1 LKTKQLDFRAPQRV
15 LSIFVSVAAAALCLA
30 TPATGA
36 NLIVDSGL
44 DQAGNPGSSSPYNQS
59 SGSAN
64 YDSGYVCVQNS
75 GVVNHSGGALTF
87 SVALYLKY
95 AGPDGATG
103 TYNLSGSGVLSTPWI
118 YVPYGGGVATF
129 NQNGGTNTVS
139 DTLFLGTGNGTY
151 TLNAGTLSA
160 AEEELGNGGI
170 GVFTQNGGTNTVS
183 GTVTLGFFS
192 SGTGAYNLNGGVLQ
206 TTRVARGATVGI
218 FNFNGG
224 ILQART
230 DTTTFMEGL
239 SIANVKAGGVKIDT
253 NGHNVRIAQPLVKN
267 ATPDGG
273 LTKLGS
279 GTLTLAITFPPSGSP
294 FDGGINLE
302 AGVLS
307 VGTDVNLGDP
317 ANALNFNGGTLQI
330 IGTALT
336 TFNSHPVND
345 TTFNGGLDIAAAAN
359 NFSVPGGL
367 SGSNLTKAGAGTLT
381 LSGTNSFTGTT
392 TISAGTLTFG
402 SGATFSSTA
411 LSLSTGAVFNT
422 ANLPS
427 GALTVGTGQSLG
439 GTGTVSGAVAIGS
452 GGNLAP
458 GNSVGTMTVGSL
470 TLSTGSIST
479 YEFNGT
485 ANDFTTVT
493 GSNGLTINGGGFNL
507 YDEGTT
513 DAFDTVGSYDLI
525 GYSGTLQGSTS
536 SLSLLNPAPGRI
548 YTFSNDPTGHRIV
561 LTISLPPDVS
571 VAVSPAAVAEDGTPN
586 LEFTF
591 TRSNTSGTLTV
602 NFSVD
607 GTAVYNTDYTQS
619 GADSFSSTSGV
630 VTFAANSSTAV
641 VTIDP
646 TADTTFENNET
657 VVLTITS
664 DAAYN
669 PISPTSA
676 TGTINDDDGPPV
688 IEFSAANYPVG
699 ESDGSVTITVN
710 KTGLSALPSTVN
722 YSTSN
727 ATATAGSD
735 YTATS
740 GTLTFLAGETS
751 QTFTVPITPD
761 TVYEAN
767 EQFNLTLSMPVGATL
782 GPQSTAKGTITN
794 DDTAPSISIDNGS
807 GTEGGPVGFTVTQ
820 SAPSGV
826 DTTFKYSTADGTATS
841 ADYTGV
847 TNVTGT
853 ITAGNTT
860 TTISI
865 PTTEDSVYEGNETF
879 TVALS
884 DPNNATIGTATG
896 TGTITENDPAPSFTI
911 NDVTHLE
918 GNSGTTDYVFTVTK
932 SATNTAVDA
941 KVDYA
946 TADGTATQPSDYT
959 AIPATTLTF
968 APGETTKQF
977 TVSVNGDTT
986 TEPDETFTVQLSN
999 PFDATIA
1006 DPSGLGTIQNDDC
1019 TPPPSGMISWWSGEN
1034 NPNDIQGPNN
1044 GTWVGTPAYGTGKVG
1059 QAFDFDGTNK
1069 RVTASGA
1076 GSLNL
1081 TGSQMTMDG
1090 WINPRTNTP
1099 GTFYFAK
1106 SALSDHPYVVF
1117 LGAGATIHVIVST
1130 TGGDNQEFDT
1140 GFTPPVNTWTHL
1152 AMVYSNPNL
1161 KFYVNGAV
1169 VLSVNVPLT
1178 GNLRSSTIPF
1188 GIGNRATDPGVFFN
1202 GLIDEVEVFNTAL
1215 SATDLTNIYNAGSS
1229 GKCHLST
1236 FQFSAPTYNVSENG
1250 GTATITVTRT
1260 GTHDTGATVDYAT
1273 VTGGTATA
1281 GGSCTPGTDYITT
1294 SNTLNFAA
1302 TETSK
1307 TFTIPICND
1316 GVFENAE
1323 TVNLQLSNPTGA
1335 GASVGTPATAVLT
1348 ITNEDC
1354 YEPPPQMVA
1363 WYAGEGNNNDIQGPT
1378 FENGSNGGTPAVG
1391 FAGGQV
1397 GQAFSFTGTN
1407 FVTMGNVG
1415 PLAISNDKVSIDG
1428 WIKPNTTNPG
1438 GHYFGK
1444 ALSGGHDYAVIFTNG
1459 TLNGVIRTAS
1469 GETVVA
1475 PGLAPVGGSVYVPAA
1490 GVWTHVALTYDGA
1503 NVRLYANGV
1512 QIGAV
1517 AKTGN
1522 ISSVGAPF
1530 NIGGR
1535 QDGFDFNG
1543 QVDEVEVFTR
1553 ALTPQEIADLFNA
1566 GSFGK
1571 CKHGLIQF
1579 GAPTYSVSEA
1589 GPSFDVTVK
1598 RTDGG
1603 VGAVSATFNT
1613 SNGTATAGSDYT
1625 AVTNFTVSWADGNTD
1640 DKLVNI
1646 PINNDSIYESNETVN
1661 LALTN
1666 ATGGAQIG
1674 PQGTAVLTINDN
1686 DTAPVFTIN
1695 DVPPQAE
1702 GDAGTSNIV
1711 FTVTKTGATELSST
1725 VTFATVDGTAMT
1737 ADGDYVSNTNTLTF
1751 APGDNSQPITV
1762 VVNGD
1767 VKFENTENFTV
1778 HLSDATNATISDAD
1792 GVGTITNDEPV
1803 PAISIDSVQVDES
1816 GGNAVFTV
1824 TQSGLSAFTTTF
1836 NYSTADGSAVAPGD
1850 YTAAIN
1856 APGSIT
1862 AGNTTTTI
1870 SIPINDDNIFETD
1883 ETFTVKLS
1891 NPNNAVLGTDTGTG
1905 TILNNDTIPAISI
1918 ADVTHNE
1925 GNSGNTSYDFAVTLS
1940 NPSYQT
1946 ITVDY
1951 ATADGSATAPSDY
1964 TALSTTQLSFSP
1976 GQTSQTVTV
1985 QVKGDTTHEA
1995 DETFFVNLTNPSNA
2009 TIADNQ
2015 GLGTITNDDPL
2026 PAISINDATPQNEG
2040 NTHDPGNIPD
2050 ETNHTFTISLSNPSD
2065 ETITV
2070 DYATANGSATAPSDY
2085 TAITITTLTF
2095 NPGETS
2101 KTVTVV
2107 VKGDT
2112 TYEKDE
2118 TFFVN
2123 LSNASATATI
2133 DDGQGIGTIT
2143 NDDAKPTL
2151 SINDRTNNE
2160 GTMPTPLPNPTPL
2173 PFTTMTFTVTKAG
2186 STDVSATVNYATA
2199 NGTAIGNVNPCP
2211 SGDDYQTQNDSLTF
2225 GANETSKTITVS
2237 VCKDSAFEAN
2247 ETFFVNLSAP
2257 SDATLADGQGQGT
2270 ILNDDIPEA
2279 GFTVNTTDDTDDTI
2293 CNAAHCSLR
2302 EAIIAANNSNTVVL
2316 INFDIP
2322 ADDSHNLAG
2331 PRHFYYADDGIQGQ
2345 VTLANVTVTA
2355 ASDDTAIVGIDP
2367 DWPHSWWS
2375 ILPTSPLPAVT
2386 KQVFIDGYAQAGAV
2400 FNSFT
2405 ASTRAVLRVE
2415 LDGSSAGANATGLT
2429 VAGSTSTVRGLVI
2442 NRFRSDGSAP
2452 TPLGDSLVLSS
2463 GGNHTITGNFIG
2475 TDVSGTLDV
2484 AAATVPPLVTGNG
2497 ISAPSSNNS
2506 IGGAS
2511 PDVVNL
2517 IAGNGRDGIS
2527 FPNSNTNVV
2536 RGNLIGTKADG
2547 TSALGNGG
2555 NGITFSGGG
2564 SVFNTVG
2571 GPDPAE
2577 GNTIAFNGSD
2587 GVSLNTAGFGNSIRG
2602 NSIFSNGATS
2612 LDLGID
2618 LGSDG
2623 VTANDL
2629 PDQKDADTGPNNLQN
2644 FPVITAARVTGSTK
2658 TITGSLDSEAG
2669 QAYTIDFYA
2678 NSVCDSLGG
2687 NGEGQTYLGSMT
2699 TAETDAAGH
2708 VLFTFHPDANHAA
2721 DMTVDKFITATA
2733 TSTGAIFNTS
2743 EFSACFEVE
2752 DGSNGA
2758 GEIQFDPLQTFQVAE
2773 NDASHQYVV
2782 KLLRVGG
2789 SNGQIQTTFATSDG
2803 TATAGSDYTD
2813 SDQTVIF
2820 EEGETS
2826 KTINIPIT
2834 DDSIYEG
2841 NETVNLNLGD
2851 RQINL
2856 PNLIDPSAPAQK
2868 QATAASAVLTI
2879 TENDPAPAFSI
2890 NDVSHSEG
2898 NSGTTAYTFTI
2909 TKTGG
2914 STALNADVTYATVAG
2929 TAVAPSD
2936 FAAIPATTV
2945 SFLPADTIKQVTVQV
2960 NGDTNVEPDEAFTV
2974 HLSNAVN
2981 ATISDADGTGTIVN
2995 DDAATFS
3002 IDDVTKNEGNGGTT
3016 SFTFTVTISG
3026 APLTSASVKV
3036 QAQDGSATQEDNDY
3050 QAMSKTLT
3058 FTSGDPQQ
3066 VTVLVNGDTQF
3077 ETDETFFVHLSNAV
3091 SATISRADGI
3101 GTIVNDDAAPTPTA
3115 TPTATATA
3123 TAAPTATATATAT
3136 STPTA
3141 TPTSTPT
3148 ATATAT
3154 PTATATATPTA
3165 TPVHALN
3172 ISTRLRADTGDNA
3185 MIAGFI
3191 ITGNSSKAVVLRGM
3205 GPSLAAFGI
3214 TDLLLDPVLD
3224 LRNSD
3229 SSLILRNDN
3238 WKDDQ
3243 RSQIEGTLFQPS
3255 DDRESV
3261 IVASLTPANYTGVLT
3276 GKNNTAGVGLIE
3288 VYDNSQGVDSQLANI
3303 STRGFVQ
3310 NGSNVMIGGFILG
3323 GGQPD
3328 ARVALRGIGP
3338 SLSQF
3343 GLKNVLADPTLE
3355 LHDANGATLVANDD
3369 WTDDPASAALL
3380 TANGLGLSNAK
3391 ESGIF
3396 TSLPAGQFTAILAGK
3411 DGGVGIGLVEI
3422 YNVK

>member
-1 LKTKQLDFRAPQRV
+1 MTQSPVPHDAKAFTKRSRLPNPFA
-15 LSIFVSVAAAALCLA
+15 LAVAAACLVLAPGSASFAGNSKPVLA
-30 TPATGA
+30 TLLSWWPGDHASHLFTIADSAAPHAINISVGAPTLGNYSDESVTASGNITVTPDAAPVGATSLNVSTNTNFKGTFVGDPATGVVRVTDA
-36 NLIVDSGL
+36 
-44 DQAGNPGSSSPYNQS
+44 SP
-59 SGSAN
+59 A
-64 YDSGYVCVQNS
+64 
-75 GVVNHSGGALTF
+75 
-87 SVALYLKY
+87 
-95 AGPDGATG
+95 G
-103 TYNLSGSGVLSTPWI
+103 TYTVTVEAFGP
-118 YVPYGGGVATF
+118 
-129 NQNGGTNTVS
+129 GGTTTKTFTLTVS
-139 DTLFLGTGNGTY
+139 DGT
-151 TLNAGTLSA
+151 AC
-160 AEEELGNGGI
+160 
-170 GVFTQNGGTNTVS
+170 
-183 GTVTLGFFS
+183 
-192 SGTGAYNLNGGVLQ
+192 TGA
-206 TTRVARGATVGI
+206 
-218 FNFNGG
+218 
-224 ILQART
+224 T
-230 DTTTFMEGL
+230 DFTNAAD
-239 SIANVKAGGVKIDT
+239 ANT
-253 NGHNVRIAQPLVKN
+253 Y
-267 ATPDGG
+267 
-273 LTKLGS
+273 S
-279 GTLTLAITFPPSGSP
+279 GP
-294 FDGGINLE
+294 F
-302 AGVLS
+302 
-307 VGTDVNLGDP
+307 
-317 ANALNFNGGTLQI
+317 
-330 IGTALT
+330 
-336 TFNSHPVND
+336 
-345 TTFNGGLDIAAAAN
+345 
-359 NFSVPGGL
+359 
-367 SGSNLTKAGAGTLT
+367 
-381 LSGTNSFTGTT
+381 
-392 TISAGTLTFG
+392 
-402 SGATFSSTA
+402 
-411 LSLSTGAVFNT
+411 
-422 ANLPS
+422 
-427 GALTVGTGQSLG
+427 
-439 GTGTVSGAVAIGS
+439 AVAIGDFNSDGIQDLAITNVFSNTVSIRLGDGLGGFS
-452 GGNLAP
+452 GSTNV
-458 GNSVGTMTVGSL
+458 SVGGGYSVAIGDFNGDGKQDLATANNGSDTVSIRLGDGVGGFSGSTEVSVGSGPRSVAIGDFNGDGKQDL
-470 TLSTGSIST
+470 ATANNGSDTVSIRLGDGLGGFSGSTEVSVGSGPTSVAIGDFNGDGKEDLATANIGSATVSIRLGDGLGGFGGSTEVSVGNALSVAIGDFNGDGKQDLAASDNGNGVWIRLGDGLGGFSGSTELSVGSIPISVAIGDFNNDGKQDLTVANYGSDTVSIRLGDGLGDFSGSTQISVGSGPRAVAIGDFNGDGKQDLAVANSNSNTVSILLGVCQPVVNLSVNTNAGSEAGATVVTVTATASDPVVGNQTVSLGVSGTNITAGDYTLSNSTITIPNGGTTGSVTFTVVDDAVNEGTETATLTISAPSSGIALGATTTQNVTITDNDTAPTFAIGDVTQVETDSGTTTFNFQVTKTGTTELDSVVT
-479 YEFNGT
+479 YSTNNGT
-485 ANDFTTVT
+485 AT
-493 GSNGLTINGGGFNL
+493 
-507 YDEGTT
+507 
-513 DAFDTVGSYDLI
+513 
-525 GYSGTLQGSTS
+525 
-536 SLSLLNPAPGRI
+536 AP
-548 YTFSNDPTGHRIV
+548 
-561 LTISLPPDVS
+561 
-571 VAVSPAAVAEDGTPN
+571 
-586 LEFTF
+586 
-591 TRSNTSGTLTV
+591 
-602 NFSVD
+602 
-607 GTAVYNTDYTQS
+607 
-619 GADSFSSTSGV
+619 
-630 VTFAANSSTAV
+630 
-641 VTIDP
+641 
-646 TADTTFENNET
+646 
-657 VVLTITS
+657 
-664 DAAYN
+664 
-669 PISPTSA
+669 
-676 TGTINDDDGPPV
+676 
-688 IEFSAANYPVG
+688 
-699 ESDGSVTITVN
+699 
-710 KTGLSALPSTVN
+710 
-722 YSTSN
+722 
-727 ATATAGSD
+727 SD
-735 YTATS
+735 YTAVS
-740 GTLTFLAGETS
+740 GG
-751 QTFTVPITPD
+751 
-761 TVYEAN
+761 
-767 EQFNLTLSMPVGATL
+767 
-782 GPQSTAKGTITN
+782 
-794 DDTAPSISIDNGS
+794 
-807 GTEGGPVGFTVTQ
+807 TVTILAAN
-820 SAPSGV
+820 S
-826 DTTFKYSTADGTATS
+826 
-841 ADYTGV
+841 
-847 TNVTGT
+847 TGT
-853 ITAGNTT
+853 IAISVNGDTAF
-860 TTISI
+860 
-865 PTTEDSVYEGNETF
+865 EGNETF
-879 TVALS
+879 TVDGSNVTNGSFTDSSGLGTITNDDAQ
-884 DPNNATIGTATG
+884 PTATIGNVTQNELNAGTSTFSFPVTLSNPSGSSTTINYSTADGSATAGSDYVAVVSGSITILAGSTSGNIDITVNGDTTFEPNETFTVTITSPGALIGGTGVG
-896 TGTITENDPAPSFTI
+896 TGTITNDDAQPTATI
-911 NDVTHLE
+911 GNVTQNEL
-918 GNSGTTDYVFTVTK
+918 NSGTSLFSFPVTL
-932 SATNTAVDA
+932 SGQSSTATTIN
-941 KVDYA
+941 YS
-946 TADGTATQPSDYT
+946 TADGSATAGSDYVGV
-959 AIPATTLTF
+959 AGGSISIPAGSTSGNIDIT
-968 APGETTKQF
+968 
-977 TVSVNGDTT
+977 VNGDTAF
-986 TEPDETFTVQLSN
+986 EPNETFTVTITS
-999 PFDATIA
+999 PDALIGGT
-1006 DPSGLGTIQNDDC
+1006 GVGTGTIQNDDC
-1019 TPPPSGMISWWSGEN
+1019 TPPPGGMISWWSGEN
-1034 NPNDIQGPNN
+1034 NPNDIYGPNN
-1044 GTWVGTPAYGTGKVG
+1044 GSWVGAASYGTGEVG
-1059 QAFDFDGTNK
+1059 TAFNFPPGSGTTNF
-1069 RVTASGA
+1069 VSAPGT
-1076 GSLNL
+1076 GSLNI
-1081 TGSQMTMDG
+1081 TGSQITLDA
-1090 WINPRTNTP
+1090 WIFPRSNATAI
-1099 GTFYFAK
+1099 YFGK
-1106 SALSDHPYVVF
+1106 SASSNHPYLVQNVLDTVTPANNGIHIF
-1117 LGAGATIHVIVST
+1117 TTTTAPSGAKEYA
-1130 TGGDNQEFDT
+1130 T
-1140 GFTPPVNTWTHL
+1140 GFAPPLNTWTHI
-1152 AMVYSNPNL
+1152 AMVYDGSMMR
-1161 KFYVNGAV
+1161 FYANGVQVFANTQTGSLV
-1169 VLSVNVPLT
+1169 SQPLL
-1178 GNLRSSTIPF
+1178 NF
-1188 GIGNRATDPGVFFN
+1188 GIGNRAQDSVTTFD
-1202 GLIDEVEVFNTAL
+1202 GLIDEVEVFNTGL
-1215 SATDLTNIYNAGSS
+1215 SPSDIANLFNAGPF

-1236 FQFSAPTYNVSENG
+1236 FQFSAPTYTVSENG
-1250 GTATITVTRT
+1250 ANATITVTRT
-1260 GTHDTGATVDYAT
+1260 GTHDTPAAVGYAT
-1273 VTGGTATA
+1273 VA
-1281 GGSCTPGTDYITT
+1281 GGSATGNTSCTAGTDYITT
-1294 SNTLNFAA
+1294 SGTLNFAA
-1302 TETSK
+1302 TDTSQ
-1307 TFTIPICND
+1307 TFNIPICND
-1316 GVFENAE
+1316 RVFENAE
-1323 TVNLQLSNPTGA
+1323 TVNLQLSNASGD
-1335 GASVGTPATAVLT
+1335 GASLGTPATAVLT
-1348 ITNEDC
+1348 ITDEDC
-1354 YEPPPQMVA
+1354 YEPPPNMVA
-1363 WYAGEGNNNDIQGPT
+1363 WYAGEGNSNDIQGPT
-1378 FENGSNGGTPAVG
+1378 FENGSNGGSPAVG
-1391 FAGGQV
+1391 FSAGEV
-1397 GQAFSFTGTN
+1397 GQAFSFSGGN
-1407 FVTMGNVG
+1407 FVTMGNAG
-1415 PLAISNDKVSIDG
+1415 PLNITNDKVTIDG
-1428 WIKPNTTNPG
+1428 WIKPNTANPG

-1444 ALSGGHDYAVIFTNG
+1444 ALSGGHDYAVFHSNG
-1459 TLNGVIRTAS
+1459 VVNGVIRTAS
-1469 GETVVA
+1469 GEVT
-1475 PGLAPVGGSVYVPAA
+1475 LAPNYSPPTGT
-1490 GVWTHVALTYDGA
+1490 WTHIALTYDGA
-1503 NVRLYANGV
+1503 TLTLYANGA

-1517 AKTGN
+1517 AQTGN

-1535 QDGFDFNG
+1535 DDGFDFDG

-1553 ALTPQEIADLFNA
+1553 ALRPEEIADLFNA

-1579 GAPTYSVSEA
+1579 SAPTYSVSEA
-1589 GPSFDVTVK
+1589 GTTASVTVK
-1598 RTDGG
+1598 RTDGS
-1603 VGAVSATFNT
+1603 VGLVSARFDT

-1625 AVTNFTVSWADGNTD
+1625 AKNNFIVTFDDGDVADQTITFPITD
-1640 DKLVNI
+1640 DGV
-1646 PINNDSIYESNETVN
+1646 YEGDETVN
-1661 LALTN
+1661 VALSNT
-1666 ATGGAQIG
+1666 TGGAQIG
-1674 PQGTAVLTINDN
+1674 PQATAIVTINDN
-1686 DTAPVFTIN
+1686 DTPPVFTIN
-1695 DVPPQAE
+1695 DVTQAE
-1702 GDAGTSNIV
+1702 GNAGPSNFT

-1725 VTFATVDGTAMT
+1725 VTFATQDGTAMT
-1737 ADGDYVSNTNTLTF
+1737 ADGDYVSNTSTLTF
-1751 APGDNSQPITV
+1751 APGDDSQQITV

-1778 HLSDATNATISDAD
+1778 HLSGATNATIGDED
-1792 GVGTITNDEPV
+1792 GVGTITNDEPI
-1803 PAISIDSVQVDES
+1803 PTISIDSVQVDES

-1824 TQSGLSAFTTTF
+1824 TQSGTSAFTTTF

-1856 APGSIT
+1856 VPGSIT
-1862 AGNTTTTI
+1862 AGNITTTI
-1870 SIPINDDNIFETD
+1870 SVPINDDNIFETD

-1891 NPNNAVLGTDTGTG
+1891 NPNNATIATGTGTGTG
-1905 TILNNDTIPAISI
+1905 TILNNDPVPTISI
-1918 ADVTHNE
+1918 ADVTQNE

-1964 TALSTTQLSFSP
+1964 TALSTAQLTFNP
-1976 GQTSQTVTV
+1976 GETSKIVTV

-2015 GLGTITNDDPL
+2015 GVGRITNDDPL

-2040 NTHDPGNIPD
+2040 NTHNPGNVPD
-2050 ETNHTFTISLSNPSD
+2050 ETNHTFTVSLSNPSD

-2070 DYATANGSATAPSDY
+2070 DYATQDGTANPATAGSDY
-2085 TAITITTLTF
+2085 VAIPATTLTF

-2186 STDVSATVNYATA
+2186 STDVTATVSYATA
-2199 NGTAIGNVNPCP
+2199 NGTAIGNVDPCP
-2211 SGDDYQTQNDSLTF
+2211 SGDDYQTKNGSLIF

-2257 SDATLADGQGQGT
+2257 SDATLADDQGQGT
-2270 ILNDDIPEA
+2270 ILNDDIPET

-2345 VTLANVTVTA
+2345 VTLANVTVTT

-2386 KQVFIDGYAQAGAV
+2386 TQVFIDGYAQAGAV

-2405 ASTRAVLRVE
+2405 ASTTAVLRVE
-2415 LDGSSAGANATGLT
+2415 LDGSSAGTNATGLT

-2452 TPLGDSLVLSS
+2452 TPLGDGLVLSA
-2463 GGNHTITGNFIG
+2463 GGNHTVTGNFIG
-2475 TDVSGTLDV
+2475 TDVSGKLDV

-2517 IAGNGRDGIS
+2517 IAGNGRGGIS
-2527 FPNSNTNVV
+2527 FPNGNTNLI

-2547 TSALGNGG
+2547 TSVLGNGG

-2571 GPDPAE
+2571 GTDPAE

-2687 NGEGQTYLGSMT
+2687 NGEGQTYLGSTT

-2773 NDASHQYVV
+2773 NDSTHQYAV
-2782 KLLRVGG
+2782 KLVRVNGT
-2789 SNGQIQTTFATSDG
+2789 NGQIQTAFTTSDG
-2803 TATAGSDYTD
+2803 TTNPATAGSDYTD

-2826 KTINIPIT
+2826 KTINIPIL

-3172 ISTRLRADTGDNA
+3172 ISTRLRVDTGDNV

-3191 ITGNSSKAVVLRGM
+3191 IKGNSSKAVVLRGM
-3205 GPSLAAFGI
+3205 GPSLASFGI

-3238 WKDDQ
+3238 WKEDQ
-3243 RSQIEGTLFQPS
+3243 RGQIEGTLFQPS

-3276 GKNNTAGVGLIE
+3276 GKNNTTGVGLIE
-3288 VYDNSQGVDSQLANI
+3288 VYDNNQGVDSQLANI

-3323 GGQPD
+3323 GGQPN

-3343 GLKNVLADPTLE
+3343 GLNNVLADPTLE